1 MTSTIEISPD
11 LITEG
16 TIPFSAPGTDKLCE
30 TWYKLFGSLKTTSR
44 IPLVILHGGP
54 GLSHDYLLP
63 LQELWS
69 RHQIPVIFYD
79 QIGNGKSTHLP
90 ETKGDETFWKEEL
103 FWDELDNLIGSLD
116 LEEYDVLGQSW
127 GGMMGS
133 KWAGIRKPKGLR
145 RLIISNSPADLNE
158 WEKAYASYR
167 KLLPEDVEAKLK
179 KGEEAEDWV
188 SKEYEEAM
196 TFFFARHLVTIDPM
210 PAELLDSLAWA
221 GKDDTVAMTMSGPDE
236 FKSRG
241 VMKNWSAAESAKGIE
256 VPTLVINGVNEGASD
271 EAVKPFVEGIKDVK
285 WIKLESST
293 HCPLHEEKE
302 NYLKVVSEF
311 LLGE

>member
-1 MTSTIEISPD
+1 MASQISPD

-16 TIPFSAPGTDKLCE
+16 TIPFSAPGTDKRCA
-30 TWYKLFGSLKTTSR
+30 TWYKVFGSLQESSR
-44 IPLVILHGGP
+44 IPLVVLHGGP

-69 RHQIPVIFYD
+69 QHQIPVILYD

-90 ETKGDETFWKEEL
+90 ETKGDEKFWKEEL
-103 FWDELDNLIGSLD
+103 FWDELDNLIKGLG
-116 LEEYDVLGQSW
+116 LKEYDVLGQSW

-133 KWAGIRKPKGLR
+133 KWAGVRKPKGLR
-145 RLIISNSPADLNE
+145 RLILSNSPADLNE

-167 KLLPEDVEAKLK
+167 KLLPEDVEAKLR
-179 KGEEAEDWV
+179 KGEEAEDWEGE
-188 SKEYEEAM
+188 EYKEAM
-196 TFFFARHLVTIDPM
+196 MYFLGKHMITVKPM
-210 PAELLDSLAWA
+210 PAELLETLAWA
-221 GKDDTVAMTMSGPDE
+221 GTDDTVVMTMSGPNE

-241 VMKNWSAAESAKGIE
+241 VMENWSTAEAAKGIE

-271 EAVKPFVEGIKDVK
+271 EAVKPFVQGIKDVK
-285 WIKLESST
+285 WVKLENST
-293 HCPLHEEKE
+293 HCPLQEEKE
-302 NYLKVVSEF
+302 NYLKVVSGF